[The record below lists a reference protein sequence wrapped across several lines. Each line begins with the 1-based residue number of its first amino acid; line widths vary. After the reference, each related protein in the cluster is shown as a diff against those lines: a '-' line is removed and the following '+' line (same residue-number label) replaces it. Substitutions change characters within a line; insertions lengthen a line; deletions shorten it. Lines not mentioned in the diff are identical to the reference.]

1 MAGDDLHRTIDV
13 ENEVQTAEYGLLV
26 PHARETSSCHAVDV
40 DSVDAHGIEMA
51 HPERNIGTDAARTMH
66 EDHRRPF
73 AGALRNTQFDTDR
86 HLFAI
91 GIADEELLIAEPKR
105 LDGM

>member
-1 MAGDDLHRTIDV
+1 MAGDYLHRTIDV
-13 ENEVQTAEYGLLV
+13 ENEVQTAEYCLFV
-26 PHARETSSCHAVDV
+26 AHAREASACHAVDG
-40 DSVDAHGIEMA
+40 DSVDAHGVEMA
-51 HPERNIGTDAARTMH
+51 HPERNIGADAARTMH
-66 EDHRRPF
+66 EDHRRAF
-73 AGALRNTQFDTDR
+73 ARALCDTQFDTDR